1 MLGSLSL
8 RQRLFILTALALM
21 PAVVILIYN
30 EVTLRNNR
38 TAEIHQTA
46 LRTGQFASLEMQRI
60 FAGAESTLAAMA
72 RAPVLRGFRQPD
84 CVSYL
89 ADIVES
95 SPQFTNISAMDATGL
110 MRCGS
115 ATPAATVRVDD
126 RPYFVAAMASN
137 GFVVG
142 EYTKSRISGLPSLPV
157 AMPIRDDAGQP
168 AGVLVAGIDLKW
180 LEAVLQQRSF
190 GRNDA
195 LTIADR
201 NGVIIAREPF
211 PERFVGTKIPDDFL
225 HLVTADAP
233 GTMEVRSQD
242 GTERIIGY
250 FPTSS
255 TSAQVYVSA
264 GISLTD
270 AMQPVNEATRRN
282 FIIVAAGSVLA
293 FLLAWLA
300 ARALLQRPV
309 GRILATVT
317 AWRQGDEASR
327 TGMKAEAGELG
338 LIGGS
343 FDAFMDELVAG
354 RTARRE
360 VEEHRDL
367 LARELQHRTKNTLA
381 TVQAIAAQTFRE
393 GEPVA
398 DAQRSF
404 GARLAAMGR
413 AQALLMETDW
423 QSADLANLVRQ
434 TIEPFEPGQ
443 FDIVGQPMEINNRA
457 ALALSMVVHELAT
470 NAAKYGALSKPDGR
484 IVVDWRIGEDG
495 GFEFHWIEQ
504 DGPPTATPL
513 RSGFGTRM
521 MQRVLAGE
529 IDAQM
534 HLEFP
539 STGLQCRIKAPASA
553 VTLAAQAEVA

>member
-1 MLGSLSL
+1 
-8 RQRLFILTALALM
+8 
-21 PAVVILIYN
+21 
-30 EVTLRNNR
+30 
-38 TAEIHQTA
+38 
-46 LRTGQFASLEMQRI
+46 MQRI
-60 FAGAESTLAAMA
+60 FAGAESTLTAMA

-89 ADIVES
+89 ADIAEA
-95 SPQFTNISAMDATGL
+95 SPQFTTISAMDATGL
-110 MRCGS
+110 MRCRSVAVS
-115 ATPAATVRVDD
+115 APIRVDD
-126 RPYFVAAMASN
+126 RPYFIEAMRTNA
-137 GFVVG
+137 FVVG
-142 EYTKSRISGLPSLPV
+142 EYTMSRVTGLPTLPV
-157 AMPIRDDAGQP
+157 AMPIKDDSGQP
-168 AGVLVAGIDLKW
+168 AGVLVAGLNLDW
-180 LEAVLQQRSF
+180 LETVLKQRSF
-190 GRNDA
+190 GKNDA

-201 NGVIIAREPF
+201 NGVILAREPF
-211 PERFVGTKIPDDFL
+211 PERFVGTKIPDDFM
-225 HLVTADAP
+225 HLVTGDAP
-233 GTMEVRSQD
+233 GTMEVTSQD

-250 FPTSS
+250 FPASS

-309 GRILATVT
+309 GRILATVN
-317 AWRQGDEASR
+317 AWRQGDEAAR

-404 GARLAAMGR
+404 SARLAAMGR
-413 AQALLMETDW
+413 AQDVLMETDW
-423 QSADLANLVRQ
+423 KSADLGNLVRQ

-443 FDIVGQPMEINNRA
+443 FDIRGGPTEINNRA

-470 NAAKYGALSKPDGR
+470 NAAKYGALSEPDGR

-504 DGPPTATPL
+504 DGPPTETPL
-513 RSGFGTRM
+513 RRGFGTRM
-521 MQRVLAGE
+521 MQRVLAAE
-529 IDAQM
+529 IDAEMQ
-534 HLEFP
+534 LAFP
-539 STGLQCRIKAPASA
+539 VTGAQCRIKAPASA

>member
-1 MLGSLSL
+1 
-8 RQRLFILTALALM
+8 M

-46 LRTGQFASLEMQRI
+46 LRTGQLAALEMQRI
-60 FAGAESTLAAMA
+60 FAGAESTLTAMA
-72 RAPVLRGFRQPD
+72 RAPVLREFTGQ
-84 CVSYL
+84 CASYL
-89 ADIVES
+89 ADILEG
-95 SPQFTNISAMDATGL
+95 SPQFTSISAIDATGV
-110 MRCGS
+110 MRCS
-115 ATPAATVRVDD
+115 STAVTTPVRVDD
-126 RPYFVAAMASN
+126 RPYFIEAMRTNA
-137 GFVVG
+137 FVVG
-142 EYTKSRISGLPSLPV
+142 EYTRSRISGMPALPV
-157 AMPIRDDAGQP
+157 AVPIRDEAGQA
-168 AGVLVAGIDLKW
+168 AGVLVAGIDLDW

-190 GRNDA
+190 GKNDA

-211 PERFVGTKIPDDFL
+211 PERFVGTKIPDDFM
-225 HLVTADAP
+225 HLVTGDAP

-250 FPTSS
+250 FPASVTP
-255 TSAQVYVSA
+255 AQVYVSA

-270 AMQPVNEATRRN
+270 AMQPVNQATQRN
-282 FIIVAAGSVLA
+282 GVIVAAGSALA

-309 GRILATVT
+309 GRILATVN
-317 AWRQGDEASR
+317 AWRQGDDTAR
-327 TGMKAEAGELG
+327 TGMNAAAGELE

-360 VEEHRDL
+360 AEENRDL

-404 GARLAAMGR
+404 GERLAAMGR
-413 AQALLMETDW
+413 AQDVLMEADW
-423 QSADLANLVRQ
+423 KSADLGNLVRQ
-434 TIEPFEPGQ
+434 TVEPFEPGQ
-443 FDIVGQPMEINNRA
+443 FDIRGGPTEINNRA

-470 NAAKYGALSKPDGR
+470 NAAKYGALSEPDGR

-504 DGPPTATPL
+504 DGPPTETPL

-539 STGLQCRIKAPASA
+539 GTGLQCRIKAPASA
-553 VTLAAQAEVA
+553 VALVDEAEMAESVRS